1 MRGMRAVYK
10 SSPEKGRGESKRCL
24 AGCDLRSR
32 LVSLLLLG
40 SVICTWDTC
49 PLPGRFLVVFFFFFV
64 YLRNKTIMRKR
75 DDVRLTKCKT
85 SNAKCW

>member
-49 PLPGRFLVVFFFFFV
+49 PLPGRFLVVFFFF
-64 YLRNKTIMRKR
+64 LST
-75 DDVRLTKCKT
+75 
-85 SNAKCW
+85 